1 MSDLI
6 ERMSNIIERLQE
18 ASKRPAGLLVAA
30 DLMREAAGRIK
41 ELEIEGKA
49 ALDVADG
56 IEAERSQLTVIAESY
71 RRAAD
76 LSDAERVAIETA
88 MIERCLKI
96 CSDAA
101 EEEPEP
107 TFPQVA
113 ERIRALAKPP
123 ATS

>member
-1 MSDLI
+1 MGTWRVAVSDLI

-41 ELEIEGKA
+41 ELEIECKA

-56 IEAERSQLTVIAESY
+56 IEAERDQLKAIAESY

-76 LSDAERVAIETA
+76 LSDAERDAIETA

-96 CSDAA
+96 VDSWGMHH
-101 EEEPEP
+101 ETVEL
-107 TFPQVA
+107 
-113 ERIRALAKPP
+113 RALAKPP